1 MSFLVIARDGTDD
14 AALERRM
21 AARPAHFA
29 RVAPEAGSGVLLMGG
44 ALTDAEGRMT
54 GSMLV
59 LDLPDEAAVRRWLA
73 EDPYSLGDVWREV
86 EVTPFRPA
94 ALPYQPPRGS

>member
-1 MSFLVIARDGTDD
+1 MAFLVIAHDGTDEG
-14 AALERRM
+14 ALARRM
-21 AARPAHFA
+21 AARPTHFE
-29 RVAPEAGSGVLLMGG
+29 RVTPEAERGVLLMGG

-73 EDPYSLGDVWREV
+73 EDPYSQGDVWREV
-86 EVTPFRPA
+86 QVTPFRPA
-94 ALPYQPPRGS
+94 ALPYQPPRAG